1 MASIEAFRT
10 ETEAIVTR
18 SARGRRRLPA
28 RPQRLGQRV
37 QGWLILV
44 FVAVWMAATLGPYV
58 IMLLTSFRSESDL
71 LSGGARLFPTEP
83 TLNAYAQLLTN
94 SPFLAYASNSLVTAV
109 GAVVLGL
116 LASVT
121 GAISLS
127 RFRFRGRSAVLT
139 GLLIAQLFPAVLLV
153 IPLQSELRTMGLLD
167 SRWGLM
173 LVYATIATP
182 FATMLLKNFLDNLP
196 TELDEA
202 ATIDGA
208 TSFQMARYILF
219 PLLRPGMTAAGTYIF
234 IFSWN
239 EFLYALTFTS
249 STAAQ
254 TIPVGL
260 QLFIGEY
267 TIRWD
272 LLTAGGVLAAIP
284 VLAGFMIVQ
293 RQLIA
298 GLTSGAVKG

>member
-1 MASIEAFRT
+1 MAVLSDTRT
-10 ETEAIVTR
+10 HTEAIVTR
-18 SARGRRRLPA
+18 TRSGRRRVTWP
-28 RPQRLGQRV
+28 RKRRQRV
-37 QGWLILV
+37 QAVVVLL
-44 FVAVWMAATLGPYV
+44 FVAIWMVATLGPYV

-71 LSGGARLFPTEP
+71 LSGGARLLPTDP
-83 TLNAYAQLLTN
+83 TLDAYAHLLFE
-94 SPFLAYASNSLVTAV
+94 SPFLAYARNSLLTAF
-109 GAVVLGL
+109 GAVALGL
-116 LASVT
+116 LVSVT
-121 GAISLS
+121 AAISLS
-127 RFRFRGRSAVLT
+127 RFRFRGRQAVLT

-153 IPLQSELRTMGLLD
+153 IPLQSELRVMGLLD
-167 SRWGLM
+167 SRWGLI

-208 TSFQMARYILF
+208 SSFQMVRYILL
-219 PLLRPGMTAAGTYIF
+219 PLLRPGLTAAGTYIF

-267 TIRWD
+267 NIRWD